1 MSATHVVVEATLNP
15 DGSLELDRKLDLPP
29 GRVQLIVQPLPELA
43 KDDPF
48 WEKMERIWADRA
60 AAGLTA
66 QSTEEDVETQRK
78 ALREEVDQEIERAAQ
93 FQKRERATSP
103 DSPSVAGDNP

>member
-29 GRVQLIVQPLPELA
+29 GRVQLIVQPLPELP

-66 QSTEEDVETQRK
+66 RSTEDVETQRK

-93 FQKRERATSP
+93 LQKESGRLRR
-103 DSPSVAGDNP
+103 DSPNVAGENP